1 LFLSLVKESFAVH
14 GSQKQNQMQ
23 ITRSVVP
30 AATLSLI
37 LAAPFC
43 VAAPE
48 QPHVTSEQ
56 VTRAVQ
62 ELEKLAQQKIE
73 ENAVPGLA
81 IAVVFQD
88 KVVYAKGFGVRDV
101 NTKARVDAD
110 TVFQLASVS
119 KPIGSTVVAEL
130 VGEGKINWDSKL
142 NALDPTFEM
151 FDPWV
156 TREITV
162 RDMYAHRS
170 GLPDHA
176 GDLLEDLGFTRA
188 EILFRLRYQRPD
200 SSFRS
205 HYAYTNFGMT
215 EGAVAAAKAYGQEW
229 EALCHEKLYKPLGMT
244 STSSRYV
251 DFVARKNKALGR
263 VLVNGKWEQKFKRD
277 PDAQSPTGG
286 VSSSVND
293 VAKWIRLQLA
303 NGKFDGKQI
312 VSEKPLAE
320 THHPHMLTGYN
331 PFTNMPTF
339 YGLGW
344 NVSYDQQ
351 GRLRLNHSGGF
362 DLGAATF
369 ANLVPAEQLGIIVL
383 TNGRPVGI
391 AEALGTIFLDIAL
404 YGKPTQDWF
413 PLYKQ
418 RFADPATTGT
428 VAGFDYS
435 KPPASP
441 APALKN
447 TAYLGKY
454 ANDFFGEIAVIEK
467 DGGLAIVQGPKNMTF
482 AMKHYD
488 RDTFTYDT
496 IGENAVGRTGI
507 TFTIGPDGEATQVV
521 VENLN
526 VRGEGTFKRVS
537 TSERTS
543 QSTAPA
549 PVLGNFAD
557 LIDIGAGRKIYLE
570 CRGSGSPTVILES
583 GYRNDADIW
592 SAQLEAGMSPVF
604 SQVARFTRVCAY
616 DRPGTFLDPDH
627 LGRSTPAPMPRTA
640 SDLVS
645 DLHALLQTARVPGP
659 YVFAAHSFGGIFAR
673 LYASTYPN
681 EVVGMVL
688 VDALSEK
695 ARTGLTPEQWK
706 LYVDF
711 GFTKPTPGLEKYKDI
726 ETLDVNA
733 SLDQMEKADAA
744 EPLRPMPLFVLT
756 QGQPFD
762 LSPWQ
767 PLPADFPGTL
777 NKAWH
782 AAQDALA
789 TLAPNAKHKIATKSS
804 HYIQVQEPQLVIDA
818 IKQVVE
824 AVRNPDWV
832 WLPDQAKRRML

>member
-1 LFLSLVKESFAVH
+1 M
-14 GSQKQNQMQ
+14 QKS
-23 ITRSVVP
+23 RSIVRVL
-30 AATLSLI
+30 AWLLI

-43 VAAPE
+43 AAAPE
-48 QPHVTSEQ
+48 QSHVISEQ
-56 VTRAVQ
+56 VTHAVQ
-62 ELEKLAQQKIE
+62 EVEKLAQKQIDQ
-73 ENAVPGLA
+73 NAVPGLA

-101 NTKARVDAD
+101 NTKAPVDAD

-130 VGEGKINWDSKL
+130 VGEGKITWDSKL
-142 NALDPTFEM
+142 SALDPTFEM

-176 GDLLEDLGFTRA
+176 GDLLEDLGFTRT

-215 EGAVAAAKAYGQEW
+215 EGAIAAVKPYRLEW
-229 EALCHEKLYKPLGMT
+229 EEACAQKLYKPLGMT
-244 STSSRYV
+244 STSSRYA
-251 DFVARKNKALGR
+251 DFIARQNKALGH
-263 VLVNGKWEQKFKRD
+263 VLVDGKWLQKFKRD

-320 THHPHMLTGYN
+320 THRPEMLTGFN

-369 ANLVPAEQLGIIVL
+369 VNLVPAEQLGIVVL
-383 TNGRPVGI
+383 TNGRPMGI
-391 AEALGTIFLDIAL
+391 AEALGTIFSDIAL

-418 RFADPATTGT
+418 RFSDPATTGT
-428 VAGFDYS
+428 VLGFDYS

-454 ANDFFGEIAVIEK
+454 ANDFFGEIAIVEK
-467 DGGLAIVQGPKNMTF
+467 DGGLAIVEGPKKLTF
-482 AMKHYD
+482 PLKHYD

-496 IGENAVGRTGI
+496 TGENAVGRSGV
-507 TFTIGPDGEATQVV
+507 TFTIGPDGQATRVV

-526 VRGEGTFKRVS
+526 AHGEGTFKRVS
-537 TSERTS
+537 TPERTS

-549 PVLGNFAD
+549 PASDNFAG
-557 LIDIGAGRKIYLE
+557 LIDIGAGRKMYLE
-570 CRGSGSPTVILES
+570 CQWLRQPDGDS
-583 GYRNDADIW
+583 
-592 SAQLEAGMSPVF
+592 
-604 SQVARFTRVCAY
+604 RV
-616 DRPGTFLDPDH
+616 G
-627 LGRSTPAPMPRTA
+627 
-640 SDLVS
+640 
-645 DLHALLQTARVPGP
+645 LQ
-659 YVFAAHSFGGIFAR
+659 
-673 LYASTYPN
+673 
-681 EVVGMVL
+681 
-688 VDALSEK
+688 K
-695 ARTGLTPEQWK
+695 
-706 LYVDF
+706 
-711 GFTKPTPGLEKYKDI
+711 
-726 ETLDVNA
+726 
-733 SLDQMEKADAA
+733 
-744 EPLRPMPLFVLT
+744 
-756 QGQPFD
+756 
-762 LSPWQ
+762 
-767 PLPADFPGTL
+767 
-777 NKAWH
+777 
-782 AAQDALA
+782 
-789 TLAPNAKHKIATKSS
+789 
-804 HYIQVQEPQLVIDA
+804 
-818 IKQVVE
+818 
-824 AVRNPDWV
+824 
-832 WLPDQAKRRML
+832 